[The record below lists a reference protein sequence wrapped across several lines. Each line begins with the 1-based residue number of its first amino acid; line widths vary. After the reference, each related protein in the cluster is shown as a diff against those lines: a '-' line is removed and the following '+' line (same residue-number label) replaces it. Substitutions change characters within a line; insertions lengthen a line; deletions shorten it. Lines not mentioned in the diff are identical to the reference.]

1 VGEQRYWES
10 SWLRDTFSPYVDNRP
25 ALSSTTERREYQ
37 AVYVQDDDEIGL
49 RSDTA
54 AGVFKA

>member
-1 VGEQRYWES
+1 
-10 SWLRDTFSPYVDNRP
+10 LRDTFSPYVDNRP